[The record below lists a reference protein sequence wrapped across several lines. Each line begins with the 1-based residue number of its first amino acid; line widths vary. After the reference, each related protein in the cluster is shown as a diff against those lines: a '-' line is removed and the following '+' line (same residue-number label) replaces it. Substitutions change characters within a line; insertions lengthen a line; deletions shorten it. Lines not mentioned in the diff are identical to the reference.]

1 MTSENEVPIKIRH
14 YSVDEMWHRR
24 PAIFWKPLTLLTF
37 AALILALPFILVL
50 MVLLNF
56 WGWLTGYSDEWSLD
70 EVEKYLR
77 SVNNTKDETQLSSLM
92 DDVDCLFLY
101 TTQSDPFLESVRVRW
116 LKSTEDSGWGGPDGF
131 VDREDLRLILEDV
144 QSYQREQQVS

>member
-1 MTSENEVPIKIRH
+1 
-14 YSVDEMWHRR
+14 MWHRR

-77 SVNNTKDETQLSSLM
+77 SVINTKGERQLSSLM
-92 DDVDCLFLY
+92 DYVDCLFLY
-101 TTQSDPFLESVRVRW
+101 TTQSDPFL
-116 LKSTEDSGWGGPDGF
+116 
-131 VDREDLRLILEDV
+131 
-144 QSYQREQQVS
+144 